1 MAEKRGRRPGSD
13 KLGTL
18 SERSK
23 KLLDRFADYLLLERS
38 MAKTSIASYRY
49 DIALFCAFL
58 EQTGAEPL
66 TFTEDNVR
74 EFFASQGEMK
84 AATQARRLGSLRNFV
99 KFLNAEELREDNP
112 LKGIEN
118 PKKERK
124 LPMVL
129 SEKTVEA
136 YLNAPDI
143 TTPTG
148 LRDKAMLELLYATGL
163 RVSEL
168 VSLTF
173 SEVHLD
179 EQYLIKRGKGGKERM
194 IPFGAHTKHWLVRY
208 LNEARVKLDPQWKE
222 KVIFVSQ
229 KGGALERISF
239 WGIIK
244 KYGRKIGLASLP
256 SPHTFR
262 HAFATHLLNHDA
274 DLRAVQLLLGHSALT
289 TTQIYTHVA
298 NERMH
303 QLFKKA
309 HPRS

>member
-1 MAEKRGRRPGSD
+1 MAAKRGRTAGSEQLENLSPGS
-13 KLGTL
+13 
-18 SERSK
+18 ER
-23 KLLDRFADYLLLERS
+23 LLARFGDYLLLERS
-38 MAKTSIASYRY
+38 MAKTSINSYKS
-49 DIALFCAFL
+49 DVMLFCLFL
-58 EQTGAEPL
+58 EQQGQEVL
-66 TFTEDNVR
+66 HFTQEDVQA
-74 EFFASQGEMK
+74 FFAREEIKTS
-84 AATQARRLGSLRNFV
+84 TQARRLGALRSFV
-99 KFLNAEELREDNP
+99 RFLNAEELREDNP
-112 LKGIEN
+112 LKSVEN

-124 LPMVL
+124 LPLVL
-129 SEKTVEA
+129 SEQTVEA
-136 YLNAPDI
+136 YLNAPDL
-143 TTPTG
+143 TRPVG
-148 LRDKAMLELLYATGL
+148 MRDKAMLELLYATGL

-194 IPFGAHTKHWLVRY
+194 IPFGAHTKHWLIRY
-208 LNEARVKLDPQWKE
+208 LTEARVELDPQGRE
-222 KVIFVSQ
+222 KVLFVSQ
-229 KGGALERISF
+229 KGGALDRQSF

-244 KYGRKIGLASLP
+244 KYGRQLGLTSLP

-303 QLFKKA
+303 QLFNKA